1 MFSVTPLYLSLV
13 HPVRHVPAHNIPVHN
28 IPDDNNP
35 AYFYAW
41 KPSMLFDFVRCTY
54 ILYIQYNIPAS
65 KYNSMLYS
73 IVNVSCVT
81 PLQIPAQIF
90 ERAVYLY
97 PSFSSK
103 ESPGGIMLS
112 F

>member
-1 MFSVTPLYLSLV
+1 V
-13 HPVRHVPAHNIPVHN
+13 
-28 IPDDNNP
+28 
-35 AYFYAW
+35 
-41 KPSMLFDFVRCTY
+41 Y
-54 ILYIQYNIPAS
+54 ILYIQYNVPAS

-81 PLQIPAQIF
+81 LLQIPAQIF

-103 ESPGGIMLS
+103 ESPGGILLS
-112 F
+112 FLEIKTKKICWINVDILNNF